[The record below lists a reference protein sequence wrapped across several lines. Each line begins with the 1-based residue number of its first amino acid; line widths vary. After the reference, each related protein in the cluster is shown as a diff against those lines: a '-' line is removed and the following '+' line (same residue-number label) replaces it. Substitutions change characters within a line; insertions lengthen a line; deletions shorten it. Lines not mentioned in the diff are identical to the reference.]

1 MARSSD
7 MPDSVTL
14 TIHRAAKEI
23 GGNCIEIAAK
33 GERILLDAGRP
44 LDASEHEACSLVPR
58 TLDSVRPVA
67 GVLLSHPHQD
77 HYGILNELP
86 ASWPVY
92 CGKAA
97 ESLIRLTSGIFEK
110 TPPQQFRNW
119 ESDVPFELGPFRIT
133 PFLTDHSAFDAY
145 MLLIEVNGCQLL
157 YSGDFRIHGRKA
169 ALVERMMASPAPAID
184 ALIMEGTNLG
194 SDKSCSSED
203 ELEAR
208 FIDLFKATAGR
219 VFVAWSAQNVDR
231 TVTLFKACANRAV
244 RRTLVVDLY
253 TAEVME
259 MLAEFGKLPRPGWGN
274 IKVVVTSAFARM
286 YERTGRGDFLQRML
300 RYGISARA
308 LAENPSR
315 WVVMTRKSLIRDF
328 EKCGV
333 FPNSSDVWSWSLW
346 RGYLDE
352 GDGVMLKDWF
362 ESRGCPACHIHTSG
376 HASPSDLREFA
387 SRINPKVLIPVHG
400 LAWDDE
406 PEGFPNILRLA
417 DGEPVNLQQH
427 LSAGGVVA

>member
-1 MARSSD
+1 
-7 MPDSVTL
+7 
-14 TIHRAAKEI
+14 
-23 GGNCIEIAAK
+23 
-33 GERILLDAGRP
+33 
-44 LDASEHEACSLVPR
+44 
-58 TLDSVRPVA
+58 
-67 GVLLSHPHQD
+67 LLSHPHQD
-77 HYGILNELP
+77 HYGVLDELP

-119 ESDVPFELGPFRIT
+119 ASDVPFELGPFRIT

-145 MLLIEVNGCQLL
+145 MLLIEVNGCRIL

-169 ALVERMMASPAPAID
+169 ALVERMMASPPPAID

-194 SDKSCSSED
+194 TDKSCSSED
-203 ELEAR
+203 ELQQR
-208 FIDLFKATAGR
+208 YIDLFKATAGR

-253 TAEVME
+253 TAEVLE
-259 MLAEFGKLPRPGWGN
+259 MLAEYGRLPSPGWGH

-286 YERTGRGDFLQRML
+286 YERTGRGDFLKRML
-300 RYGISARA
+300 PHGISAKA
-308 LAENPSR
+308 LAETPSK
-315 WVVMTRKSLIRDF
+315 WVVMTRKSLLWDF
-328 EKCGV
+328 EHQGV
-333 FPNSSDVWSWSLW
+333 LPNSADAWSWSMW
-346 RGYLDE
+346 SGYLKE
-352 GDGVMLKDWF
+352 ADGLALKAWF

-387 SRINPKVLIPVHG
+387 SRINPKALIPVHG
-400 LAWDDE
+400 VAWDDGQ
-406 PEGFPNILRLA
+406 EGFPNILRLA
-417 DGEPVNLQQH
+417 DGEPCDLRRHV
-427 LSAGGVVA
+427 SAGGVVS